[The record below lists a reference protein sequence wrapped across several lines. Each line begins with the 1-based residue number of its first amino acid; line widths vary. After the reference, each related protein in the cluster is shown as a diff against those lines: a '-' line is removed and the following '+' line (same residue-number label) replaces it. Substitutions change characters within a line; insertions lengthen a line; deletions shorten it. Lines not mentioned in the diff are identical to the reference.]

1 MDTIAI
7 NANEALDDEL
17 KNKKQKNINS
27 AKAAAVAGAAGIA
40 VGGIATSMVDNGDGE
55 IEIEESP
62 LSVTGQHEDVAVVES
77 LEQDAVVEVNPD
89 DVMLNETVQ
98 ETVAMGGS
106 HTQTEHMDIYQ
117 PFANNDPI
125 YGSGNTMTETQP
137 EDVLI
142 AQASAV
148 AHEESEIIGDD
159 SLVDAICGEPQID
172 SDEEPEILVGPVTEN
187 ELIASSDE
195 LSETDMLSALNI
207 DSEETNIDIQSDLMV

>member
-1 MDTIAI
+1 MNTIAI

-17 KNKKQKNINS
+17 KNKEQKTINAS
-27 AKAAAVAGAAGIA
+27 KAAAVAGAAGIA
-40 VGGIATSMVDNGDGE
+40 VGGIATSMVDNGDGD

-62 LSVTGQHEDVAVVES
+62 HSVTGQHENVAEVES

-89 DVMLNETVQ
+89 DVMLDETVQ

-106 HTQTEHMDIYQ
+106 HTQTEHVDIYQ
-117 PFANNDPI
+117 PFANDDPI
-125 YGSGNTMTETQP
+125 NGSENTITETQP

-142 AQASAV
+142 AEATAV
-148 AHEESEIIGDD
+148 VHEGSEIIGDD
-159 SLVDAICGEPQID
+159 SLVDAICGVSQID
-172 SDEEPEILVGPVTEN
+172 SEEEPDIFVDPVTEN

-207 DSEETNIDIQSDLMV
+207 DSEGTDIDIQSDLMA